1 VIATFSHTL
10 IGWIAFIG
18 RMTYLA
24 LKFIGDAA
32 ASVFIFMKR
41 DSDGLT

>member
-1 VIATFSHTL
+1 VIATFFHTL

-18 RMTYLA
+18 QMTYLA